1 MKHLMCIFD
10 LFDINQKIHLMD
22 PEAKQAVQVAAVPVA
37 DLPKALAQMAHIYD
51 VNNIKLYGCKSY
63 GEIFPNT
70 ILEYLKTDYNKNN
83 VEIEVI

>member
-1 MKHLMCIFD
+1 MCIFD
-10 LFDINQKIHLMD
+10 LFDVNQKVHLVD
-22 PEAKQAVQVAAVPVA
+22 PEAKQVVQVAEVPVA
-37 DLPKALAQMAHIYD
+37 DLTKALAHLAHTYS

-63 GEIFPNT
+63 GEIFPNA